1 VGIVGPPRFELK
13 SIAPEVRQGTLL
25 PSIRADK
32 IEEYMALRKLNGICD
47 RWFYQTEDILIKYLE
62 FVGHKIDLKK
72 TLEYIQDLKDNLSL
86 STYRKRTYAIRKFL
100 KFLNVEWANQLHP
113 PPEQKYIP
121 IHVPQE
127 QILQALEYFKD
138 SPYYLQVSALIH
150 LGKDSGARPEELYQ
164 LTLEDIDLDNRS
176 IHIIHNIKKGK
187 TTKNKVS
194 RISFFTPET
203 KKVLEEYITFYKN
216 GFQLRDLFGQ
226 SHLTRLFRPSP
237 IKIKLL
243 RKFFSQQW
251 TRRDGNSS
259 VKAILMGHSNR
270 NNVDLTHY
278 NAQSEEDLKRIYD
291 RVMLKHTLKC

>member
-1 VGIVGPPRFELK
+1 MGPPRFELK
-13 SIAPEVRQGTLL
+13 SIAPEVRQDALL
-25 PSIRADK
+25 SPIRADQ
-32 IEEYMALRKLNGICD
+32 IDEYMALRKLNGICD
-47 RWFYQTEDILIKYLE
+47 RWFYQTEDIITKYLE

-72 TLEYIQDLKDNLSL
+72 TLKYIQDLKDNLSL

-127 QILQALEYFKD
+127 QIIKALEYFKD
-138 SPYYLQVSALIH
+138 SPYYLQVRALIH
-150 LGKDSGARPEELYQ
+150 LGKDSGARAEELYQ

-176 IHIIHNIKKGK
+176 IHIIHNPKIGK

-203 KKVLEEYITFYKN
+203 KKVLEEYIAFYNN

-259 VKAILMGHSNR
+259 VKAILMGHSVG
-270 NNVDLTHY
+270 NNVDLQHY
-278 NAQSEEDLKRIYD
+278 NYQSPGDLKRIYD
-291 RVMLKHTLKC
+291 RVMLNHAKK